1 MALALDESEEFISL
15 LAEEEYE
22 GSKVDSVDI
31 DGSERAAISGE
42 RPLRLRRG
50 DSLFDDAAMNGSN
63 GVV

>member
-50 DSLFDDAAMNGSN
+50 KQL
-63 GVV
+63 V